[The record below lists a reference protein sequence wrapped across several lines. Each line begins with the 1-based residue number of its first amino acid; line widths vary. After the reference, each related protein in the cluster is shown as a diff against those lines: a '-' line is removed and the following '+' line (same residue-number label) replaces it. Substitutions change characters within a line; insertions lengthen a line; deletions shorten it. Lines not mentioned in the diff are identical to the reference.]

1 MLCRIAEMQ
10 KRSGSFKSKM
20 VISNLKWLMKAD
32 IRIFIRKKENL
43 WLSNFFYRR
52 KVNKYAEQ
60 MGQPMHSLG
69 PLVLSVAFGL
79 IRL

>member
-1 MLCRIAEMQ
+1 
-10 KRSGSFKSKM
+10 
-20 VISNLKWLMKAD
+20 MKAD

-79 IRL
+79 IRFGIEGRCFESSSSKERTSILGFTG